1 MPKFSY
7 TARTKEGKPVR
18 ETEEAISREDLVAKL
33 RGRGLFIVSIN
44 EMKRRE
50 DRPPVIPF
58 IFYRKGKRHSI
69 KLYDLTLFARNLFTT
84 LSSGVTLLRSLEI
97 ISQQTESAKLDRAL
111 KECGKSVK
119 EGLSLSEAIAK
130 YPAIFP
136 PLWRG
141 VVEVGETSGNLPFVM
156 EKLADYLDMRMEFE
170 RKVKS
175 ALVYPAIIMT
185 AAIAAVFVFFKFILP
200 KFATIFTQFNIELPL
215 ITKIMFYLSKIMEKY
230 FLIILGSFIAAVFL
244 LFRSFKDPEIR
255 KMWDKVG
262 LRLPIL
268 GDLIFLA
275 SLERFTSAVS
285 ILLDSGLPLVSTL
298 EISARATGNSFLE
311 KNLLYIRDQVRDGS
325 SLSSE
330 FTKQELF
337 PPLISE
343 MSKIG
348 EETGSLPQVFGR
360 ISTHYRKELSTAI
373 DRLIAAFEPLMILF
387 MGVVIG
393 VIVISLF
400 LPLFKLSS
408 LGGGKNMFQ

>member
-7 TARTKEGKPVR
+7 TAKTKEGKPIR
-18 ETEEAISREDLVAKL
+18 EVEDAVSREDLVAKL

-44 EMKRRE
+44 EMKRRQGK
-50 DRPPVIPF
+50 PPAIPF
-58 IFYRKGKRHSI
+58 IFYKKGKRNSI

-97 ISQQTESAKLDRAL
+97 ISQQTESAKLEKAL

-119 EGLSLSEAIAK
+119 EGLSLSEAVAK
-130 YPAIFP
+130 YPGIFP
-136 PLWRG
+136 ALWRG

-156 EKLADYLDMRMEFE
+156 EKLADYLDIRMEFE

-175 ALVYPAIIMT
+175 ALVYPSIVFSAAII
-185 AAIAAVFVFFKFILP
+185 AVFVFFKFILP
-200 KFATIFTQFNIELPL
+200 KFSGIFEQFGIELPL
-215 ITKIMFYLSKIMEKY
+215 MTKIMFWISRFVEKY
-230 FLIILGSFIAAVFL
+230 FLFIIVGLVLAIYLFI
-244 LFRSFKDPEIR
+244 RSFKNQQTR
-255 KMWDKVG
+255 KVWDKVG
-262 LRLPIL
+262 LRLPIA
-268 GDLIFLA
+268 GDLVFLA

-298 EISARATGNSFLE
+298 EIAARATGNSFLE
-311 KNLLYIRDQVRDGS
+311 KNLLYIRDKVRDGG
-325 SLSSE
+325 SLSTE

-360 ISTHYRKELSTAI
+360 ISAHYRKELSTRI
-373 DRLIAAFEPLMILF
+373 DRLVAAFEPLMIVF

-393 VIVISLF
+393 FIVISLF
-400 LPLFKLSS
+400 LPLFKLSTLS
-408 LGGGKNMFQ
+408 GAKNL

>member
-1 MPKFSY
+1 M
-7 TARTKEGKPVR
+7 R
-18 ETEEAISREDLVAKL
+18 EVEDAVSREDLVAKL

-44 EMKRRE
+44 EMKRRQ
-50 DRPPVIPF
+50 DKPPAIPF
-58 IFYRKGKRHSI
+58 IFYKRGKRNSI

-97 ISQQTESAKLDRAL
+97 ISQQTESAKLEKAL

-119 EGLSLSEAIAK
+119 EGLSLSEAVAK

-136 PLWRG
+136 ALWRG

-156 EKLADYLDMRMEFE
+156 EKLADYLDIRMEFE

-175 ALVYPAIIMT
+175 ALVYPSIVFSAAII
-185 AAIAAVFVFFKFILP
+185 AVFVFFKFILP
-200 KFATIFTQFNIELPL
+200 KFSGIFEQFGIELPL
-215 ITKIMFYLSKIMEKY
+215 MTKIMFWMSRFVEKY
-230 FLIILGSFIAAVFL
+230 FLFIIAGIIIAIYLFI
-244 LFRSFKDPEIR
+244 RSFKNQQTR
-255 KMWDKVG
+255 KVWDKVG
-262 LRLPIL
+262 LRLPIA
-268 GDLIFLA
+268 GDLVFLA

-298 EISARATGNSFLE
+298 EIAARATGNSFLE
-311 KNLLYIRDQVRDGS
+311 KNLLYIRDKVRDGG
-325 SLSSE
+325 SLSTE

-360 ISTHYRKELSTAI
+360 ISAHYRKELSTRI
-373 DRLIAAFEPLMILF
+373 DRLVAAFEPLMIVF

-393 VIVISLF
+393 FIVISLF
-400 LPLFKLSS
+400 LPLFKLSTLS
-408 LGGGKNMFQ
+408 GAKNL

>member
-7 TARTKEGKPVR
+7 TAKTKEGKSIR
-18 ETEEAISREDLVAKL
+18 ENEEALSRDDLVAKL

-44 EMKRRE
+44 EMKQKT
-50 DRPPVIPF
+50 DKPPAIGF
-58 IFYRKGKRHSI
+58 IFYRKGKRSSI
-69 KLYDLTLFARNLFTT
+69 KLYDLALFARNLFTT

-97 ISQQTESAKLDRAL
+97 IAQQTESAKLEKAL

-130 YPAIFP
+130 YPYIFP
-136 PLWRG
+136 SLWRG

-156 EKLADYLDMRMEFE
+156 EKLADYLEVRMEFE

-175 ALVYPAIIMT
+175 ALVYPSIVMSAAII
-185 AAIAAVFVFFKFILP
+185 AVGVFFKFILP
-200 KFATIFTQFNIELPL
+200 KFSGIFEQFNIELPL
-215 ITKIMFYLSKIMEKY
+215 LTKIMFWISREVSQH
-230 FLIILGSFIAAVFL
+230 FLIIIGSFVALIVVL
-244 LFRSFKDPEIR
+244 TRSFKNPQTK

-262 LRLPIL
+262 LRLPIA
-268 GDLIFLA
+268 GDLIFIA

-285 ILLDSGLPLVSTL
+285 ILLESGLPLVSTL
-298 EISARATGNSFLE
+298 EIAARATGNSFLE
-311 KNLLYIRDQVRDGS
+311 KNLIYIRDRVRDGG
-325 SLSSE
+325 SLSIE

-360 ISTHYRKELSTAI
+360 ISLHYRKELSTRI
-373 DRLIAAFEPLMILF
+373 DRLVSAFEPLMIVF
-387 MGVVIG
+387 MGVIIG
-393 VIVISLF
+393 FIVISLF
-400 LPLFKLSS
+400 LPLFRLST
-408 LGGGKNMFQ
+408 LGGAKGL